1 MTLAPA
7 PATHGYTLLTYRWL
21 YDFKQLPGM
30 VEDFNSS
37 LFHRMQNLDETV
49 YRSLA
54 PEFTNTESGVPVRIF
69 ADDNQGL

>member
-1 MTLAPA
+1 
-7 PATHGYTLLTYRWL
+7 
-21 YDFKQLPGM
+21 M

-54 PEFTNTESGVPVRIF
+54 PEFANTESGVPVRIF